1 MAGDMNVEYI
11 VKLEYSLYGKTEED
25 VVDFLLR
32 AVGKAAEHEPDRAV
46 EILRTDARRPG
57 EIGDW

>member
-25 VVDFLLR
+25 VVDFLLC

-46 EILRTDARRPG
+46 EVLRTDARRPG